1 MAWEKNPDIRSVEL
15 AVQKAS
21 AGVGAARTKYIP
33 DVSVFAQYSY
43 QNGIA
48 FLVHNFGTFGVSMSY
63 DIFDFGRRRDEVRK
77 QVAQLREA
85 EENLERLKDDTA
97 VQVEQTYN
105 KLLQT
110 KHMVE
115 VSQQLVV
122 LRTEGERLASNQ
134 LQQGATLIS
143 DERKASA
150 EAYQAHA
157 DLLQS
162 SLAYVLARAEL
173 DRTIGAVSQF

>member
-1 MAWEKNPDIRSVEL
+1 MAWEKNPDIRSAEL

-33 DVSVFAQYSY
+33 NVSVFARYSD
-43 QNGIA
+43 QSGIL
-48 FLVHNFGTFGVSMSY
+48 FLVHNFGTFGVTMSH

-97 VQVEQTYN
+97 VQVEQTYD
-105 KLLQT
+105 KLLRT

-115 VSQQLVV
+115 VAQQLVT

-143 DERKASA
+143 DRRKASA

-157 DLLQS
+157 DFLQM

-173 DRTIGAVSQF
+173 DRTIGVDSQF